1 MRRLLDGGG
10 GAARRLYQFRKSEA
24 ARHELRASRSYD
36 LILYIEQQPLTYE
49 YIDSNHYNPTQ
60 LLTMEITYQL
70 STELL
75 IYKTYVLALN
85 DQRFLYNYFKRLNRG
100 LSTFQLEY

>member
-1 MRRLLDGGG
+1 MVLSSANSIHTLVLFDGGG
-10 GAARRLYQFRKSEA
+10 TMAASLYQFRKSEA

-85 DQRFLYNYFKRLNRG
+85 DQRF
-100 LSTFQLEY
+100 